1 MSTINYGDNAHY
13 MLCQCLFFL
22 FTHTSIPAI
31 YNFID
36 LLQRELKY
44 LDAQA
49 YFPRKLE
56 HHHIVRLCDIIFRKG
71 TKVKRGLRRG
81 IWPHLVGVYHPQLKT
96 HEEREMYIVK
106 LRMVYDSLK
115 GKWQGSRGEYNSQY
129 QRLCDNIRRD
139 AVRTDPTESFYAS
152 REDRGRTEDDNIQKL
167 VNILVIY
174 TLEHQGVSYT
184 QGMTDLL
191 SPILYV
197 MQSEADA
204 YLCFAAMLERIRQN
218 FSTWCT
224 GTLNKV
230 ERLRHLC
237 EVLDPKLHGY
247 LSNNIQEDAFALFFG
262 MVLIECRREFSFQD
276 SFHLLEVI
284 WAAVIS
290 MQPPESET
298 QPPSQPQTQSQWA
311 RYMTYES
318 QDVVQQVFG
327 ETQSP
332 YSAEPLGRTISVS
345 QYSRNPSLDTQVSI
359 SSLLR
364 HSAPLH
370 IDTHTEE
377 PVEPVTVYQ
386 HRNRSHSPP
395 IVLEVEHSEPRK
407 RSLTDPSSN
416 QTTSP
421 SVEEGPNL
429 SAPAPKSSGKLNAS
443 FSHSESELYDSFSNT
458 VPGGSKD
465 RNRTELSEMSSISSG
480 NGSSNFQ
487 ASLRS
492 SDGTR
497 PGHRSNA
504 NSNDGSS
511 SRSTGHTT
519 SPKLELSTES
529 THRTAMIF
537 TTPDNLQT
545 SLEAQSS
552 SEPNSHLSV
561 NELVFDNSGSVEK
574 DGPTP
579 LQSHSQAPS
588 RTTNDYLAS
597 GTGSLPLRYPADSDS
612 YTQRVLSI
620 SEDEDDAAVLSVRG
634 EDFSPVPSRVT
645 PVAFFDTMEQ
655 LATTS
660 TSPHHRSRANSDVSG
675 IISQLISIDQS
686 APHVSRGGSLQ
697 VPFFDSFPLFIC
709 LAILVQ
715 NRVQIMQRRLDFVGL
730 SVLLNTQA
738 GMQNLPA
745 TLRVARHLYS
755 IYRRYQAMCSCT
767 GNGLNIWLDDTPVV
781 TALQGTDS
789 GSNRGARTG
798 PNSEP
803 ASVNNSDGNTA
814 PA

>member
-1 MSTINYGDNAHY
+1 
-13 MLCQCLFFL
+13 
-22 FTHTSIPAI
+22 
-31 YNFID
+31 
-36 LLQRELKY
+36 
-44 LDAQA
+44 
-49 YFPRKLE
+49 
-56 HHHIVRLCDIIFRKG
+56 
-71 TKVKRGLRRG
+71 
-81 IWPHLVGVYHPQLKT
+81 
-96 HEEREMYIVK
+96 MYIVK
-106 LRMVYDSLK
+106 LRRVYDSLK
-115 GKWQGSRGEYNSQY
+115 GRWLGSQGENSSLY
-129 QRLCDNIRRD
+129 QRLCENVRRD
-139 AVRTDPTESFYAS
+139 AVRTDPTESFYTS
-152 REDRGRTEDDNIQKL
+152 REDRGRADEDNIQKL

-197 MQSEADA
+197 MQREADA

-237 EVLDPKLHGY
+237 EVLDPKLHSY
-247 LSNNIQEDAFALFFG
+247 LANNIQEDAFALFFG

-284 WAAVIS
+284 WSSVIS
-290 MQPPESET
+290 MQPPESEME
-298 QPPSQPQTQSQWA
+298 QSSSQPLSQSQWA

-327 ETQSP
+327 EMQSP
-332 YSAEPLGRTISVS
+332 YSAEPLGRTISIS
-345 QYSRNPSLDTQVSI
+345 QYSRNPSLDTQVSV

-364 HSAPLH
+364 HSAPLR

-377 PVEPVTVYQ
+377 PLEPVTVDQ
-386 HRNRSHSPP
+386 HQNRSYTPP
-395 IVLEVEHSEPRK
+395 VSLEIEHSGTHEPRK

-421 SVEEGPNL
+421 SIQEVPIL
-429 SAPAPKSSGKLNAS
+429 SAPTQRSSGKLNS
-443 FSHSESELYDSFSNT
+443 SYSHSESELYDSFSYT
-458 VPGGSKD
+458 VPGRSKD
-465 RNRTELSEMSSISSG
+465 RNRTELSEMSSMSSG

-492 SDGTR
+492 SEGAR
-497 PGHRSNA
+497 PENRSNA
-504 NSNDGSS
+504 NSGSS
-511 SRSTGHTT
+511 SRSTGHKSST
-519 SPKLELSTES
+519 SPKLEISTES
-529 THRTAMIF
+529 AYGAAVLCKA
-537 TTPDNLQT
+537 PDNLP
-545 SLEAQSS
+545 EAQSS
-552 SEPNSHLSV
+552 SEPNCHLSEDV
-561 NELVFDNSGSVEK
+561 PVFESSDNSELNEGVEK

-579 LQSHSQAPS
+579 IQSHSQATS
-588 RTTNDYLAS
+588 RTDRLPS
-597 GTGSLPLRYPADSDS
+597 GSLP
-612 YTQRVLSI
+612 QRILSI
-620 SEDEDDAAVLSVRG
+620 SEDEDDAAILSVRG

-675 IISQLISIDQS
+675 IISQLISIEQS
-686 APHVSRGGSLQ
+686 APHVSREGSLQ
-697 VPFFDSFPLFIC
+697 VPFSNSFPLFIC

-715 NRVQIMQRRLDFVGL
+715 NRVQIMQRTLDFVGL

-738 GMQNLPA
+738 GMQNLSS

-767 GNGLNIWLDDTPVV
+767 GDGLNVWLDDTPVV
-781 TALQGTDS
+781 RALRGNDS
-789 GSNRGARTG
+789 ESNRDSRTYR
-798 PNSEP
+798 SSDP